1 MPYVL
6 VVDLVV
12 SYGYI
17 FKFSKGIVFFN
28 KKINWPNCTKWMSW
42 NLRKLSFL
50 KKGTGMYL
58 IFGHVYSSNYTFS
71 KNYNSMKI
79 SFIVDPQTRL

>member
-28 KKINWPNCTKWMSW
+28 KNIN
-42 NLRKLSFL
+42 
-50 KKGTGMYL
+50 
-58 IFGHVYSSNYTFS
+58 
-71 KNYNSMKI
+71 
-79 SFIVDPQTRL
+79 